1 MVSEPLHI
9 QPGRILLAED
19 NELNQEIAMAIL
31 SDEGFVTEVASNGQ
45 MAVDMVREA
54 DPGYYQLVLMDIQ
67 MPVMDGYMATRTIR
81 SGSHPSAKT
90 IPIIAMTANAFVD
103 DVRDAIDS
111 GMNAHIAK
119 PVQLDKL
126 KETIRQ
132 VFHSQ
137 KQ

>member
-1 MVSEPLHI
+1 MAEHGQKAVEMFEKSK
-9 QPGRILLAED
+9 PGEYDLI
-19 NELNQEIAMAIL
+19 
-31 SDEGFVTEVASNGQ
+31 F
-45 MAVDMVREA
+45 
-54 DPGYYQLVLMDIQ
+54 MDVQ

>member
-1 MVSEPLHI
+1 MVKGKHI
-9 QPGRILLAED
+9 LVVDDIEVNRMILVKILSTLGAFCDMAED
-19 NELNQEIAMAIL
+19 
-31 SDEGFVTEVASNGQ
+31 GQ
-45 MAVDMVREA
+45 KAVEMFEKSK
-54 DPGYYQLVLMDIQ
+54 PGEYDLIFMDVQ